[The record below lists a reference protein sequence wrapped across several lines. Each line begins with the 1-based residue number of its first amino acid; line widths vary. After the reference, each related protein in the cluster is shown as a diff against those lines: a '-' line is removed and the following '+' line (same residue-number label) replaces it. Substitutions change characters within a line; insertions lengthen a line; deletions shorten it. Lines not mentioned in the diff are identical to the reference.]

1 MNRHTL
7 PLLAIALSLAAC
19 ATFPGPTD
27 KHETSAAMATHS
39 YNTNASGGSYT
50 NLLLLPN
57 NTWELWLLGLRG
69 SRLTES
75 GNYQK
80 TGEVLSLYRANAG
93 PLTYTIQQKDGYEY
107 AIEPSQLNTP
117 LAPDGPILYRRL
129 APAPTPPPAFLSN

>member
-1 MNRHTL
+1 MNCRPV
-7 PLLAIALSLAAC
+7 PLLAMVLGLAAC

-27 KHETSAAMATHS
+27 KHGISAANATHY

-50 NLLLLPN
+50 NLLLLPG

-69 SRLTES
+69 SRLTDS

-80 TGEVLSLYRANAG
+80 MGEVLSLYRPKAG

-107 AIEPSQLNTP
+107 AVAPEQWETA
-117 LAPDGPILYRRL
+117 LAPGGPVLYRRL
-129 APAPTPPPAFLSN
+129 APAPTPRPAFFGN